1 MNAQWGE
8 DAIRYLDNIDV
19 CVAVATDG
27 GLVTP
32 IVTDV
37 PGRGLTS
44 ISAAVK
50 DMAGRAREGTLQPNE
65 MIGGTFTVSN
75 LGMFGVSHFTS
86 IINPPQATAPPP
98 HASLSLSAG
107 RHPSSG
113 SHSSQGGPC

>member
-1 MNAQWGE
+1 MNAQWGD
-8 DAIRYLDNIDV
+8 DAIRYLDNVDV

-44 ISAAVK
+44 ISASVK
-50 DMAGRAREGTLQPNE
+50 DMATRAREGTLQPDE

-86 IINPPQATAPPP
+86 IINPPQVPAC
-98 HASLSLSAG
+98 LSLG
-107 RHPSSG
+107 VLILILCRLLF
-113 SHSSQGGPC
+113 